1 MSGAIYATI
10 NYAELFPNG
19 STVVQSQV
27 NGWTT
32 PIS

>member
-32 PIS
+32 PLS